1 MATQR
6 NPSFGLTD
14 AAVDDIV
21 DRLLRGKYEKHR
33 PVDALEVVRAGFI
46 NSAISRDYV
55 VARWGEAS
63 RWHRAAGATGLSSA
77 GVTMRSNKL
86 WDRCSDHVQRVKA
99 GAVDAPDLVWKVT
112 DGRTYDTVCYATGS
126 AQSAKQ
132 WAFTLFGWT
141 LREGIRI
148 EELRTELAGC
158 GGEIAASIANMS
170 MLKNLS
176 EQIETLENRAARY
189 TADAEKLRLLHST
202 ISSAAAHLAGGTGA
216 TAG

>member
-1 MATQR
+1 MATER

-14 AAVDDIV
+14 AHVDDIV

-33 PVDALEVVRAGFI
+33 PVEDIEVIRAGFI
-46 NSAISRDYV
+46 RPEHARDYV
-55 VARWGEAS
+55 VARWGQRPNWS
-63 RWHRAAGATGLSSA
+63 KDRGVGLSSA

-86 WDRCSDHVQRVKA
+86 WDRCSSSVQRVKN
-99 GAVDAPDLVWKVT
+99 GSVDAPDFVWKVT
-112 DGRTYDTVCYATGS
+112 DGRTYETVCYATGS

-170 MLKNLS
+170 MLKNLN
-176 EQIETLENRAARY
+176 EQIESLENRAARY
-189 TADAEKLRLLHST
+189 TADAEKLRLLHGT